1 MKKKFFSNLVLVL
14 LLNVVIKPLYI
25 LGIDAEI
32 LRITELNVPGSYGTY
47 FSLLS
52 LSFIFNIIL
61 DLGINNFNTRNIA
74 QNNQLIKKHFSRI
87 FTLKLILSLFYLLI
101 LIFVGFLFDFSLS
114 EIKWLVIIGFNQVL
128 VGIILYL
135 RSNLSALL
143 LFKRDGLLSVIDRLI
158 LILFCGYFIWVKT
171 NHSLITIDFFILS
184 QTFAYLLTISIGLFS
199 LIKFSKI
206 PKIQWDK
213 LFFVLIIKKSIP
225 YAILIFLM
233 SVYYYSDVIMVEKI
247 RSNIE
252 VVSYA
257 YGYRFFMAFNM
268 LGFLFAGL
276 LLPIFSKLIAEK
288 RSVIP
293 VSWLSFKLIYFF
305 AFVIFMSIWT
315 YKSEILNWRY
325 GITSS
330 VLEHSSEA
338 FGWLMVSFIA
348 ISCNYIF
355 GTLLTANGS
364 LKSLNILA
372 VFGIIINIFLNLFL
386 IPKSGSV
393 GAAFASAFTQ
403 FFILIVQFI
412 LCFKYFKFRYHIFSI
427 VQVLSF
433 TLLSIFGAH
442 NLNVLSSVNWNYK
455 ILITVCMGFFIGLVL
470 KLINLKEFY
479 LLIKT
484 SKS

>member
-32 LRITELNVPGSYGTY
+32 LRITEINDPGSYGTY

-61 DLGINNFNTRNIA
+61 DLGLNNFNTRNIA

-87 FTLKLILSLFYLLI
+87 FTLKLILSLLYLLI
-101 LIFVGFLFDFSLS
+101 LIFAGFVFDFSLK

-171 NHSLITIDFFILS
+171 THTFITIDFFILS
-184 QTFAYLLTISIGLFS
+184 QTFAYLLTISIGLLS
-199 LIKFSKI
+199 LVKFSKI

-213 LFFVLIIKKSIP
+213 LFFALIIKKSIP

-257 YGYRFFMAFNM
+257 YGYRFFLAFNM

-288 RSVIP
+288 RSVVP
-293 VSWLSFKLIYFF
+293 LSWLSFKLIYFF
-305 AFVIFMSIWT
+305 AFVSCISIWT
-315 YKSEILNWRY
+315 YKSEILKWRY
-325 GITSS
+325 GITNS
-330 VLEHSSEA
+330 VLEHSSDT

-386 IPKSGSV
+386 IPESGSV

-403 FFILIVQFI
+403 FFILIFQFI
-412 LCFKYFKFRYHIFSI
+412 LCFKYFKFNYHIFSI
-427 VQVLSF
+427 IQILSF
-433 TLLSIFGAH
+433 TLFSILGAY
-442 NLNVLSSVNWNYK
+442 NLNILSSINWNYK
-455 ILITVCMGFFIGLVL
+455 LLITVLMGFIFGMIL

-479 LLIKT
+479 QLIKT

>member
-32 LRITELNVPGSYGTY
+32 LKITELNDPGSYGTY

-52 LSFIFNIIL
+52 ITFIFNIIL
-61 DLGINNFNTRNIA
+61 DLGINNFNTRNIS

-87 FTLKLILSLFYLLI
+87 FTLKLALSLLYLLI
-101 LIFVGFLFDFSLS
+101 LLVVGIVFDFSLI
-114 EIKWLVIIGFNQVL
+114 EIKWMIIIGFNQIL

-143 LFKRDGLLSVIDRLI
+143 LFKKDGLLSVIDRLI
-158 LILFCGYFIWVKT
+158 LILFCGYFIWIKT
-171 NHSLITIDFFILS
+171 NDNIITIDFFIFS
-184 QTFAYLLTISIGLFS
+184 QTLAYLITITIGLFF
-199 LIKFSKI
+199 LIKFSKK
-206 PKIQWDK
+206 PKIHWDS
-213 LFFVLIIKKSIP
+213 LFFVLIIKKSLP
-225 YAILIFLM
+225 YALLIFLM

-247 RSNIE
+247 KSNIE

-305 AFVIFMSIWT
+305 AFVISLSIWA
-315 YKSEILNWRY
+315 YKNEILNWRY
-325 GITSS
+325 GISSS
-330 VLEHSSEA
+330 VLEHSSDT
-338 FGWLMVSFIA
+338 FGWLMISFIA

-372 VFGIIINIFLNLFL
+372 IFGIIVNVSLNLIL
-386 IPKSGSV
+386 IPKNGSV

-403 FFILIVQFI
+403 FFIFYFI
-412 LCFKYFKFRYHIFSI
+412 QMCVAL
-427 VQVLSF
+427 
-433 TLLSIFGAH
+433 
-442 NLNVLSSVNWNYK
+442 
-455 ILITVCMGFFIGLVL
+455 
-470 KLINLKEFY
+470 
-479 LLIKT
+479 
-484 SKS
+484 

>member
-32 LRITELNVPGSYGTY
+32 LKITELNDPGSYGTY

-52 LSFIFNIIL
+52 ITFIFNIIL
-61 DLGINNFNTRNIA
+61 DLGINNFNTRNIS

-87 FTLKLILSLFYLLI
+87 FTLKLALSLLYLLI
-101 LIFVGFLFDFSLS
+101 LLVVGIVFDFSLI
-114 EIKWLVIIGFNQVL
+114 EIKWMIIIGFNQIL

-143 LFKRDGLLSVIDRLI
+143 LFKKDGLLSVIDRLI
-158 LILFCGYFIWVKT
+158 LILFCGYFIWIKT
-171 NHSLITIDFFILS
+171 NDNIITIDFFIFS
-184 QTFAYLLTISIGLFS
+184 QTLAYLITITIGLFF
-199 LIKFSKI
+199 LIKFSKK
-206 PKIQWDK
+206 PKIHWDS
-213 LFFVLIIKKSIP
+213 LFFVLIIKKSLP
-225 YAILIFLM
+225 YALLIFLM

-247 RSNIE
+247 KSNIE

-305 AFVIFMSIWT
+305 AFVISLSIWA
-315 YKSEILNWRY
+315 YKNEILNWRY
-325 GITSS
+325 GISSS
-330 VLEHSSEA
+330 VLEHSSDT
-338 FGWLMVSFIA
+338 FGWLMISFIA

-372 VFGIIINIFLNLFL
+372 IFGIIVNVSLNLIL
-386 IPKSGSV
+386 IPKNGSV

-403 FFILIVQFI
+403 FFILLFQFI
-412 LCFKYFKFRYHIFSI
+412 LCYKYFKFKYHTLSI
-427 VQVLSF
+427 IQVFLF
-433 TLLSIFGAH
+433 TLVSLFGAYI
-442 NLNVLSSVNWNYK
+442 LRVFSSIDWNYK
-455 ILITVCMGFFIGLVL
+455 ILISALMICIIGVVF
-470 KLINLKEFY
+470 KLLNMKEFY
-479 LLIKT
+479 QLVKT

>member
-1 MKKKFFSNLVLVL
+1 MEKKFFSNLILVL

-32 LRITELNVPGSYGTY
+32 LRITEINDPGCYGTY

-52 LSFIFNIIL
+52 LSFIFNIVL
-61 DLGINNFNTRNIA
+61 DLGVNNFNTRNIA
-74 QNNQLIKKHFSRI
+74 QNNQLIEKHFSRI
-87 FTLKLILSLFYLLI
+87 FTLKLVLSFIYLMI
-101 LIFVGFLFDFSLS
+101 LIIVGFLLDFAIK

-158 LILFCGYFIWVKT
+158 LILFCGYFIWIKT
-171 NHSLITIDFFILS
+171 NHSFITIDFFILS
-184 QTFAYLLTISIGLFS
+184 QTFAYLLTIIIGLFS

-213 LFFVLIIKKSIP
+213 LFFTLIIKKSTP

-233 SVYYYSDVIMVEKI
+233 SVYYYSDVVMLEKI
-247 RSNIE
+247 RNNIE
-252 VVSYA
+252 VVNYA

-276 LLPIFSKLIAEK
+276 LLPIFSKLIVEK
-288 RSVIP
+288 KSVIP

-305 AFVIFMSIWT
+305 AFVICISIWT

-325 GITSS
+325 GINSS
-330 VLEHSSEA
+330 VLEHSSET
-338 FGWLMVSFIA
+338 FGWLMISFIA

-372 VFGIIINIFLNLFL
+372 VFGIIINVYLNLIL
-386 IPKSGSV
+386 IPKNGSV

-412 LCFKYFKFRYHIFSI
+412 LCFKYFKFQYHIYSV
-427 VQVLSF
+427 VQILSF
-433 TLLSIFGAH
+433 TLLSIYGAYK
-442 NLNVLSSVNWNYK
+442 LNDLSTFNWNHK
-455 ILITVCMGFFIGLVL
+455 ILMTVCIGFIIGLVF

-479 LLIKT
+479 QLIKT

>member
-1 MKKKFFSNLVLVL
+1 MKKKFFSNLILVL

-32 LRITELNVPGSYGTY
+32 LKITEINNPGSYGTY

-52 LSFIFNIIL
+52 LSFIFNIVL

-74 QNNQLIKKHFSRI
+74 QNNQLIIKHFSRI
-87 FTLKLILSLFYLLI
+87 FTLKLVLSFIYLFI
-101 LIFVGFLFDFSLS
+101 LIIVGFLFDFVLK
-114 EIKWLVIIGFNQVL
+114 EIKWLVVIGFNQVL

-158 LILFCGYFIWVKT
+158 LILFCGYFIWIKT
-171 NHSLITIDFFILS
+171 NHSFITIDFFILS
-184 QTFAYLLTISIGLFS
+184 QTFAYLLTIFIGLFS

-206 PKIQWDK
+206 PKIQLDA
-213 LFFVLIIKKSIP
+213 LFFKLIIKKSIP

-233 SVYYYSDVIMVEKI
+233 SVYYYSDVVMLEKI
-247 RSNIE
+247 INNIE
-252 VVSYA
+252 VVNYA

-276 LLPIFSKLIAEK
+276 LLPIFSKLIIEK

-293 VSWLSFKLIYFF
+293 VTWLSFKLIYFF
-305 AFVIFMSIWT
+305 AFVICISIWT

-325 GITSS
+325 GINNS
-330 VLEHSSEA
+330 VLEHSSKT
-338 FGWLMVSFIA
+338 FGWLMISFIA

-372 VFGIIINIFLNLFL
+372 VFGIIINVFLNLIL
-386 IPKSGSV
+386 IPKNGSV

-412 LCFKYFKFRYHIFSI
+412 LCYKYFKFQYHIYS
-427 VQVLSF
+427 VLQVLSF
-433 TLLSIFGAH
+433 TLLSIYGAYI
-442 NLNVLSSVNWNYK
+442 LNDLSSFNWIHK
-455 ILITVCMGFFIGLVL
+455 ILMTVCIGLIIGFLL

-479 LLIKT
+479 QLIKT